1 MTSRVPG
8 PALLARALLLAALL
22 YALPAPAAA
31 GEISLK
37 TENYL
42 FAASEAL
49 ADGDPALAL
58 SLLRRAKEEDPDCC
72 IVDEYL
78 CRTYVDLGQ
87 LDRATES
94 YSDFVGCMESSDDP
108 IREELEE
115 LLAEARRN
123 PPTVEVETGIAESG
137 DTSGG
142 SGRRAGTARTGG
154 ARPGLVVA
162 GIGGGLAAGFGV
174 TATVTFVQSRV
185 WIEQGDQASYEAR
198 KPLNNVSLVV
208 ASAAGGVALVGLIID
223 MATARGRS
231 GTAIT
236 GERVP
241 IIAPGPGQLGLSA
254 SWRF

>member
-1 MTSRVPG
+1 MLAL
-8 PALLARALLLAALL
+8 ALLVAALSVL
-22 YALPAPAAA
+22 APAPAAA

-58 SLLRRAKEEDPDCC
+58 SLLKRAKEEDPDCC

-94 YSDFVGCMESSDDP
+94 YSDFVGCMESTDES
-108 IREELEE
+108 IRQELEE
-115 LLAEARRN
+115 LVSEARRN
-123 PPTVEVETGIAESG
+123 PAVVDPGEVDSG
-137 DTSGG
+137 DGLSRGRGG
-142 SGRRAGTARTGG
+142 RHTGG
-154 ARPGLVVA
+154 GRTVPARPGLVMA
-162 GIGGGLAAGFGV
+162 GVGGGVAAGFGV

-185 WIEQGDQASYEAR
+185 WLEQGDQEQYEAR
-198 KPLNNVSLVV
+198 KPLNNAAFV
-208 ASAAGGVALVGLIID
+208 ATAVGGGVAIVGLIVD
-223 MATARGRS
+223 MATARRRAVA
-231 GTAIT
+231 GTT

-241 IIAPGPGQLGLSA
+241 VVTPGPGQVGLSA